1 MSGQIIGPIGVLPTG
16 GGAAPF
22 ALDGS
27 SVTGNTSSANLVLP
41 GLSTTYGNDVVL
53 VAIVTNGA
61 AISTVTS
68 ANLTFAREP
77 GLTPPTAGG
86 STCDLWYAVSGAS
99 ALSSEVITIGNSGA
113 FTTGLAFALSGIHT
127 AAPFDANGAIPSTDA
142 SNGANPAPTI
152 TTSTANDFAFGFAVS
167 STDAAAT
174 GYTNMNATAL
184 SNFLELAYKF
194 ASGTLVANPWKNG
207 TTIAAVATAII
218 PGP

>member
-1 MSGQIIGPIGVLPTG
+1 MQGAGWRDERSDHRADRSTSDG

-61 AISTVTS
+61 AISTVTG

-113 FTTGLAFALSGIHT
+113 FYNRSGICLEWNT
-127 AAPFDANGAIPSTDA
+127 YRS
-142 SNGANPAPTI
+142 
-152 TTSTANDFAFGFAVS
+152 AFRCQWGNSV
-167 STDAAAT
+167 
-174 GYTNMNATAL
+174 NKCL
-184 SNFLELAYKF
+184 
-194 ASGTLVANPWKNG
+194 
-207 TTIAAVATAII
+207 
-218 PGP
+218 